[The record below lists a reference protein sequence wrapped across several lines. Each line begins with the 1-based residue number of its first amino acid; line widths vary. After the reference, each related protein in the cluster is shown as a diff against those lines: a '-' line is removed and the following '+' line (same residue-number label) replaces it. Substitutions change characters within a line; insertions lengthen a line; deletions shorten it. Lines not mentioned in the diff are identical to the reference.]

1 MDTDTNPHAIVI
13 EDNEDLNMIFATA
26 LQQAGYETESIFDGL
41 VAKQRL
47 TEFVPDLVVLDLH
60 IPGAN
65 GNIILGQIRNDPR
78 LAGVRVILATADA
91 EFASNLQSEA
101 DLVLLKPIS
110 FSQLSLLANRL
121 KNTKH
126 TQK

>member
-1 MDTDTNPHAIVI
+1 MDTDTTPLAIVI

-26 LQQAGYETESIFDGL
+26 LQQAGYQTESIFDGL

-78 LAGVRVILATADA
+78 LVGIRVILATADA

-126 TQK
+126 TLK

>member
-65 GNIILGQIRNDPR
+65 GNIVLGQIRNDPR
-78 LAGVRVILATADA
+78 LASVRVILATADA

-126 TQK
+126 SQK